1 MDRVHVIRHK
11 FFNEGHSI
19 RRIARELSVSRNTV
33 RKYLQESEPR
43 RRELAAR
50 ERPVLDGVSK
60 RIDAILEEWR
70 PRTTA
75 KQRITGTR
83 VHQQLIEE
91 GFRVGST
98 TVRDY
103 LAEKRRQ
110 RREVFVP
117 LVWRPG
123 DAAQV
128 DFFEVTVDVAD
139 ERRKAWKFVMRLMS
153 SGRDFV
159 WLYERC
165 NQVAFLDG
173 HVRAFEHFGGVP
185 ARGIYDNLTAAV
197 KRRLGLSRELTDRFM
212 ALSSHYLFEPCF
224 ARPGEGHDKGG
235 VEARG
240 KHIRLQH
247 LTPIPSGESLAELAD
262 ELLGKVDASTAVNA
276 DKQGRTVAER
286 FEQERSHL
294 RPLPERPFEPRQVEP
309 VAVSRQALV
318 QIDGA
323 QYSVPSHWHSLQ
335 AMAYIGVA
343 DIRLECRGAHITVAK
358 EARGGRSVNY
368 RHYLGELATKPQAV
382 RQVAPEL
389 LNELG
394 DPYVKLWALLSGRY
408 GDLDAARVVAKLA
421 GAIVEHGERLVTDTL
436 QEILAGGAATPAPQS
451 VNPAA
456 VMVPSTLQAYT
467 IEATPAAHYDTLL
480 EAQR

>member
-11 FFNEGHSI
+11 YFNEGHSI
-19 RRIARELSVSRNTV
+19 RRISRELSISRNTV
-33 RKYLQESEPR
+33 RKYLEQSEPS
-43 RRELAAR
+43 RREPPAR
-50 ERPVLDGVSK
+50 GRPVLDHVAN
-60 RIDAILEEWR
+60 RIDEILSEWA
-70 PRTTA
+70 PRTTT

-91 GFRVGST
+91 GYQVGST
-98 TVRDY
+98 TVREY

-110 RREVFVP
+110 RQEVFVP
-117 LVWRPG
+117 LVWRSG

-128 DFFEVTVDVAD
+128 DFFEVTVDVAG
-139 ERRKAWKFVMRLMS
+139 ERRKAWKFVMHLMF
-153 SGRDFV
+153 SGRDLV

-185 ARGIYDNLTAAV
+185 LRCIYDNLSAAV
-197 KRRLGLSRELTDRFM
+197 KRRLGMNRELTDRFL

-247 LTPIPSGESLAELAD
+247 LTPIPSGSSLEEIAG
-262 ELLGKVDASTAVNA
+262 ELLEKVDAAATASV
-276 DKQGRTVAER
+276 DKQGRTVVER
-286 FEQERSHL
+286 FEDEREHL
-294 RPLPERPFEPRQVEP
+294 RPLPERPFQPRQVEP
-309 VAVSRQALV
+309 VAVSRQAMV

-323 QYSVPSHWHSLQ
+323 RYSVPSHWHSLQ

-343 DIRLECRGAHITVAK
+343 DIRLECAGEHITVTR
-358 EARGGRSVNY
+358 EPRGGRSVSY
-368 RHYLGELATKPQAV
+368 RHYLGELANKPQAV

-389 LNELG
+389 LAELG

-421 GAIVEHGERLVTDTL
+421 GAIVEHGEQLVTDTL
-436 QEILAGGAATPAPQS
+436 QAILAGQPTTPPLHS
-451 VNPAA
+451 VTPAA
-456 VMVPSTLQAYT
+456 VAVPSALQCYT
-467 IEATPAAHYDTLL
+467 IEATPAAHYDALL
-480 EAQR
+480 EVER